1 MSFVFDVVYAVG
13 DFLGSGE
20 VVVSLRA
27 VSDDDVVAAEIQCCR
42 FLGRDVDLGLGEAV
56 EGGCVARLSMCDDD
70 ARDLLGAIPEGVEGS
85 EVVLVAL
92 AGVGVGVGLWC

>member
-42 FLGRDVDLGLGEAV
+42 FLGRDVDFGLGKTV
-56 EGGCVARLSMCDDD
+56 EGGCVARLSMCNDD
-70 ARDLLGAIPEGVEGS
+70 ARDLLGTIAQGIEGFDVV
-85 EVVLVAL
+85 VVLFASGGVA
-92 AGVGVGVGLWC
+92 AGA